1 MGENKD
7 MKMFF
12 GLAAVVCLLIIFGI
26 VAVKD
31 DKRIRFEEAKRDS
44 VYLVVDNLSQ
54 RCQKMDSIIK
64 DQDKKIK
71 SLTFTQSEIK
81 KRLNINDKKIKDNN
95 RIANNAIK
103 GLAIKYAIDYYY
115 GNY

>member
-1 MGENKD
+1 

-12 GLAAVVCLLIIFGI
+12 GLATMVCLLILFGV

-31 DKRIRFEEAKRDS
+31 DKRIQSENVKRDS
-44 VYLVVDNLSQ
+44 VYATVDSLSR

-64 DQDKKIK
+64 NQDQKIK
-71 SLTFTQSEIK
+71 SLMSTQSEIE
-81 KRLNINDKKIKDNN
+81 KRLNINDRKIKDNN

-103 GLAIKYAIDYYY
+103 GLAIKYVIDYY
-115 GNY
+115 GND